1 MGGQCGKVEDGE
13 REGGGRGLRETAKL
27 SRGGVAMR

>member
-13 REGGGRGLRETAKL
+13 REGGGLRETAKL